1 MFRAARLENAG
12 GSAGFTII
20 EVLIAL
26 AVIAVCLAAIGTV
39 VGVTSRGVRS
49 LEQRVALVE
58 VARSVA
64 ASLPPHSDRAVV
76 PAAGEIL
83 GHRWQIDVRR
93 RRGPAVAS
101 WNRQI
106 PRGVRRPSRSASSH
120 RPVRSSRSRQCAC
133 RESPADDE

>member
-1 MFRAARLENAG
+1 MFRAARLEQTG
-12 GSAGFTII
+12 GGDGFTII

-64 ASLPPHSDRAVV
+64 ASLPPRSARAVV
-76 PAAGEIL
+76 PGGGEIL
-83 GHRWQIDVRR
+83 GHKWQVDVAPWVGGGGIEQPNSPWFPQTVTIRVQSPS
-93 RRGPAVAS
+93 GAVLAL
-101 WNRQI
+101 QT
-106 PRGVRRPSRSASSH
+106 VRLQRKPGG
-120 RPVRSSRSRQCAC
+120 
-133 RESPADDE
+133 

>member
-1 MFRAARLENAG
+1 LFRAARLENAG

-39 VGVTSRGVRS
+39 VGVTSRSVRS

-83 GHRWQIDVRR
+83 GHRWQIDVAPSPWAGGDVVEQANSPW
-93 RRGPAVAS
+93 GPQTVTIHVQSPSGAVLTL
-101 WNRQI
+101 QT
-106 PRGVRRPSRSASSH
+106 VRLQRKPGG
-120 RPVRSSRSRQCAC
+120 
-133 RESPADDE
+133 

>member
-1 MFRAARLENAG
+1 LFRAARLEHAG

-39 VGVTSRGVRS
+39 VGGTTRGVRS

-64 ASLPPHSDRAVV
+64 ASLPPRSARAVA
-76 PAAGEIL
+76 PGTGEIL
-83 GHRWQIDVRR
+83 GHHWQVDVAPWA
-93 RRGPAVAS
+93 GGGVVEQPNSPWFPQTVTIHVQSPSGAVLAL
-101 WNRQI
+101 QT
-106 PRGVRRPSRSASSH
+106 VRLQRKPGG
-120 RPVRSSRSRQCAC
+120 
-133 RESPADDE
+133 

>member
-1 MFRAARLENAG
+1 LFRAARLENAG

-26 AVIAVCLAAIGTV
+26 AVIAICLAAIGTV

-64 ASLPPHSDRAVV
+64 ASLPPHSDRSVV

-83 GHRWQIDVRR
+83 SHRWQIDVAPWAGGDVVEQVNSPW
-93 RRGPAVAS
+93 GPQTVTIHVQSPSGAVLTL
-101 WNRQI
+101 QT
-106 PRGVRRPSRSASSH
+106 VRLQRKLGG
-120 RPVRSSRSRQCAC
+120 
-133 RESPADDE
+133 

>member
-64 ASLPPHSDRAVV
+64 ASLPPHSERAVV

-83 GHRWQIDVRR
+83 GHRWQIDVAPWTGGGVVEQANSPW
-93 RRGPAVAS
+93 GPQTVTIHVQSPSGALLMLHT
-101 WNRQI
+101 
-106 PRGVRRPSRSASSH
+106 VRLQRKAGG
-120 RPVRSSRSRQCAC
+120 
-133 RESPADDE
+133 

>member
-26 AVIAVCLAAIGTV
+26 AVIAVCLAAIGRW
-39 VGVTSRGVRS
+39 SRHVARRAF

-83 GHRWQIDVRR
+83 GHHWQIDVA
-93 RRGPAVAS
+93 PWQAVAS
-101 WNRQI
+101 RNRQI
-106 PRGVRRPSRSASSH
+106 PLGVRRLSPSTSSH
-120 RPVRSSRSRQCAC
+120 RPVRSLCCRQCGC
-133 RESPADDE
+133 REKPADDK

>member
-1 MFRAARLENAG
+1 LFRAARLENAG

-20 EVLIAL
+20 EVLIAV
-26 AVIAVCLAAIGTV
+26 AVIAICLAAIGTV

-64 ASLPPHSDRAVV
+64 ASLPPHSDRSVV

-83 GHRWQIDVRR
+83 SHRWQIDVAPWAGGDVVEQVNSPW
-93 RRGPAVAS
+93 GPQTVTIHVQSPSGAVLTL
-101 WNRQI
+101 QT
-106 PRGVRRPSRSASSH
+106 VRLQRKPGG
-120 RPVRSSRSRQCAC
+120 
-133 RESPADDE
+133 

>member
-58 VARSVA
+58 VARA
-64 ASLPPHSDRAVV
+64 WL
-76 PAAGEIL
+76 
-83 GHRWQIDVRR
+83 Q
-93 RRGPAVAS
+93 
-101 WNRQI
+101 
-106 PRGVRRPSRSASSH
+106 
-120 RPVRSSRSRQCAC
+120 AC
-133 RESPADDE
+133 RRTATARSCRLQAKFWVTVGRSM

>member
-83 GHRWQIDVRR
+83 VTIG
-93 RRGPAVAS
+93 
-101 WNRQI
+101 
-106 PRGVRRPSRSASSH
+106 RSM
-120 RPVRSSRSRQCAC
+120 
-133 RESPADDE
+133 

>member
-1 MFRAARLENAG
+1 LFRAARLEHAG

-39 VGVTSRGVRS
+39 VGVTTRGVRS

-64 ASLPPHSDRAVV
+64 ASLPPRSTRAVA
-76 PAAGEIL
+76 PGAGEIL
-83 GHRWQIDVRR
+83 GHHWQVDLAPWAGGGVIGPPNSPWLPQTVTIRVQSPSGAVLALQTVRLQMKP
-93 RRGPAVAS
+93 G
-101 WNRQI
+101 
-106 PRGVRRPSRSASSH
+106 G
-120 RPVRSSRSRQCAC
+120 
-133 RESPADDE
+133 

>member
-1 MFRAARLENAG
+1 MSRAAHREHAG

-39 VGVTSRGVRS
+39 VGVTSRGVRA

-64 ASLPPHSDRAVV
+64 ASLPPHSARAVV
-76 PAAGEIL
+76 PGTGEIL
-83 GHRWQIDVRR
+83 GHRWQVDLAPWIGGDVVEQPNSPWSPQTVTIR
-93 RRGPAVAS
+93 
-101 WNRQI
+101 
-106 PRGVRRPSRSASSH
+106 
-120 RPVRSSRSRQCAC
+120 VRSPSGAVLALQTVRLQRK
-133 RESPADDE
+133 PGG